1 LGFAYGL
8 MKAGLLIINSNYLS
22 YQLYNLILF
31 DIQSNITKYSIA
43 FVIISLIAYLCFI
56 IVKRLSGIKFLKLN
70 KLDSKQFTALIF
82 LINLLLLYAVICL
95 VFYDDIIFYLKTIP
109 INPFFGNYIKHP
121 MAVFRILKNVFIP
134 ASFLFLV
141 TLTYIFL
148 RLNLIE
154 PIKNKLM
161 KLIDSRQNQHIGLIT
176 FVLLISFNTFM
187 LVYKNLNKPEGP
199 NVILITIDTLRADH
213 LGSYGYERD
222 TSPNIDSLA
231 EKGILFENA
240 FSQAPW
246 TLPSM
251 ASMHTSLYPTQIGI
265 LKFGYQ
271 INDKLLM
278 IAEYMKNNF
287 YNTFAVVSNIV
298 VGKILGFGQGF
309 DLFEE
314 TINSYEGGYDSR
326 IITDKAIQII
336 QNNKDNRFFLWVH
349 YMDPHDHYIRHSEF
363 NYGSEY
369 AGSLPSEVN
378 TRYLNKN
385 KDPLDINDLS
395 YVKDLYDGEISYT
408 DKYIGELINS
418 LSELGIEENTI
429 IILTADHGEGF
440 MERGK
445 FGHGQNLYQEL
456 INVPLVIYNPLEPKL
471 SGKRVTNNV
480 EVRYIAKTIFE
491 LTNLNN
497 SYIEGYNLLD
507 IDHENSSD
515 GIVYSQLHKNLK
527 AVLVN
532 DWKLISNSEN
542 NIFELYNLKEDP
554 NELSNQFTSNREDI
568 TQVRDMLA
576 AKLLYLNNLKTTEIK
591 KIKLEEEDIKKLKA
605 LGYLQ

>member
-1 LGFAYGL
+1 MFGYAH
-8 MKAGLLIINSNYLS
+8 
-22 YQLYNLILF
+22 
-31 DIQSNITKYSIA
+31 
-43 FVIISLIAYLCFI
+43 
-56 IVKRLSGIKFLKLN
+56 LN
-70 KLDSKQFTALIF
+70 
-82 LINLLLLYAVICL
+82 
-95 VFYDDIIFYLKTIP
+95 
-109 INPFFGNYIKHP
+109 
-121 MAVFRILKNVFIP
+121 R
-134 ASFLFLV
+134 
-141 TLTYIFL
+141 
-148 RLNLIE
+148 
-154 PIKNKLM
+154 
-161 KLIDSRQNQHIGLIT
+161 
-176 FVLLISFNTFM
+176 
-187 LVYKNLNKPEGP
+187 PEGP

-287 YNTFAVVSNIV
+287 YNTSAVVSNIV
-298 VGKILGFGQGF
+298 AGKLLGFGQGF

-314 TINSYEGGYDSR
+314 TFNSYDGGSDSK
-326 IITDKAIQII
+326 IITDKAIRII
-336 QNNKDNRFFLWVH
+336 RNNKDNRFFLWVH
-349 YMDPHDHYIRHSEF
+349 YMDPHDYYIRHSEF

-369 AGSLPSEVN
+369 AGSLPSKVN

-385 KDPLDINDLS
+385 KDSLDINDLS

-418 LSELGIEENTI
+418 LRELGIEENTI

-440 MERGK
+440 MERGT
-445 FGHGQNLYQEL
+445 FGHSQNLYQEL

-515 GIVYSQLHKNLK
+515 GIVYSEQGETHLK

-532 DWKLISNSEN
+532 DWKLISNSED

-554 NELSNQFTSNREDI
+554 NERSNQFTSNREDI
-568 TQVRDMLA
+568 TQVRDMLT
-576 AKLLYLNNLKTTEIK
+576 AKLLDLNNLKTTEIK